1 VLTERLVAGSPNRET
16 SIKYVFGNGV
26 GKKEE
31 VTVPNFQGCKNPY
44 KSMRATMRN
53 FSQNRASL
61 INNTIT
67 NLAGESMKNSRQD
80 LEQK

>member
-1 VLTERLVAGSPNRET
+1 MLMDRLNAGSPNRET
-16 SIKYVFGNGV
+16 SIKYVFGTGN

-31 VTVPNFQGCKNPY
+31 VTIPTYQGCKSTY

-61 INNTIT
+61 NIGTIS
-67 NLAGESMKNSRQD
+67 NQAA
-80 LEQK
+80 